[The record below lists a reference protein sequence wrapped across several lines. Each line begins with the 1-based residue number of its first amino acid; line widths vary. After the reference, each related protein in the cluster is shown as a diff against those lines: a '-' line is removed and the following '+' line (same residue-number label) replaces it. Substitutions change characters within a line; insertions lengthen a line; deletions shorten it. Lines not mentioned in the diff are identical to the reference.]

1 MEWRRCACGSIGFL
15 MPAVCAFG
23 AAEPNQPGNY
33 VSRQEYEAL
42 LKQVESLRAQ
52 LAQQEKAAADRQ
64 QTQKELED
72 LKAQLARQEKALE
85 SQEQTGKEL
94 ERLRARV
101 AQQEK
106 MLQAQEQAQK
116 QVENLKAQLAQQ
128 EKAIQAQEQVRAEVE
143 TLDGSLAAVRRVAE
157 ASGLGDTKLLITGDM
172 SAGYVN
178 QEHGDN
184 TFFAEFSPMFLW
196 QLNERLFFEGGLD
209 VGLSGPE
216 LDGEGGETDV
226 ELGAAYL
233 TYLLTDYALAGL
245 GLFPLPFTA
254 YHNHFDASWINKL
267 PTDPLVYGDDGIAP
281 DSGLGVF
288 ATGAFPCHRSQF
300 NYAAWVTNGPALI
313 TAGDDAGRL
322 NFANYDDTN
331 NSKAVGGRIGWLPI
345 PQLRVGFSFQW
356 ARVNPPGFENVDSQL
371 YGIDWDYV
379 GVIHCVAGQVTA
391 RGGWV
396 WSDLGSATYP
406 ALPGAPRFGNDSNG
420 GYAELAYRPT
430 EVAEKW
436 LRNFEFVGRY
446 DRLAIPTDVPSG
458 GTENQWTAGVDY
470 WITARTVLKA
480 AYTWD
485 DREQGEDQ
493 NLFALQLATGF

>member
-1 MEWRRCACGSIGFL
+1 MEWQRFVWGLVLFVG
-15 MPAVCAFG
+15 PTVCVFG
-23 AAEPNQPGNY
+23 AAEPNQPGTY

-42 LKQVESLRAQ
+42 LKQVESLRTL
-52 LAQQEKAAADRQ
+52 LAQQEKAAAARQ

-72 LKAQLARQEKALE
+72 LRAQLARQEKAVAA
-85 SQEQTGKEL
+85 QEQTGKEL

-106 MLQAQEQAQK
+106 VLQAQEQAQK
-116 QVENLKAQLAQQ
+116 EVESLKAQLARQ
-128 EKAIQAQEQVRAEVE
+128 EKAVQAQEQVRQEVATLNESLTVTRQIAE
-143 TLDGSLAAVRRVAE
+143 G
-157 ASGLGDTKLLITGDM
+157 SGLGDTKLLIAGDM

-209 VGLSGPE
+209 FDLSGPE
-216 LDGEGGETDV
+216 LDGEGGETEA

-288 ATGAFPCHRSQF
+288 ATGAFPCHRSEF

-313 TAGDDAGRL
+313 TDGDDAGRL

-331 NSKAVGGRIGWLPI
+331 NSKAVGARIGWLPI
-345 PQLRVGFSFQW
+345 PQIRVGFSFQW

-379 GVIHCVAGQVTA
+379 DVIDCLRGQVTV

-396 WSDLGSATYP
+396 WSDLGKATYP
-406 ALPGAPRFGNDSNG
+406 ALPGAPRFNNDSNG

-430 EVAEKW
+430 EVAGKW
-436 LRNFEFVGRY
+436 LRNLEFVGRY
-446 DRLAIPTDVPSG
+446 DRLDIPADVPSG
-458 GTENQWTAGVDY
+458 DTENQWTGGVDY

-485 DREQGEDQ
+485 DRERGEDQ